1 MDAVDGYPDPLLHKG
16 GAVVK
21 FRIPSITLLWFFCLA
36 ALCVPAQAQTVTV
49 TGVVEVT
56 KSGSQKTPPS
66 SADVAVWLTPVADG
80 HSTSTTAVSLP
91 KRKFTLVQKNKT
103 FEPHVLV
110 LPIGSAVDFPNKDP
124 FFHNVFSLY
133 DGKRFDLG
141 LYEAGAS
148 RALRFDRP
156 GISFLFCNIHSEM
169 SAVVIALDT
178 PYYGVSNRLGK
189 ITIAD
194 VPPGKYVLHVW
205 REGSPPEALKALSKQ
220 IVVSDDSSSLG
231 KLAVPDNAVLPVAH
245 KNKYGKDYE
254 NPTPAGT
261 VYNQP

>member
-1 MDAVDGYPDPLLHKG
+1 LKYG
-16 GAVVK
+16 GAVLKSRTQFSV
-21 FRIPSITLLWFFCLA
+21 LLFCLA
-36 ALCVPAQAQTVTV
+36 ALWICVPAQAQTVTV

-56 KSGSQKTPPS
+56 KSGAQKTPPS

-80 HSTSTTAVSLP
+80 RSATAVSLP

-110 LPIGSAVDFPNKDP
+110 LPIGSEVDFPNKDP

>member
-1 MDAVDGYPDPLLHKG
+1 MR
-16 GAVVK
+16 GAILK
-21 FRIPSITLLWFFCLA
+21 FRNPSLTLLGIFCLA
-36 ALCVPAQAQTVTV
+36 TFWICVPIQGQTVTV
-49 TGVVEVT
+49 TGIAEVT
-56 KSGSQKTPPS
+56 KSGSQKAPPS

-80 HSTSTTAVSLP
+80 QSASITPASLP

-103 FEPHVLV
+103 FEPHLLV
-110 LPIGSAVDFPNKDP
+110 VPAGSAVDFPNKDP

-141 LYEAGAS
+141 LYEAGTS
-148 RALRFDRP
+148 KSLRFDRP

-189 ITIAD
+189 ISIAD
-194 VPPGKYVLHVW
+194 VPAGKYVVHVW
-205 REGSPPEALKALSKQ
+205 REGSSPESLKALSKQ
-220 IVVSDDSSSLG
+220 IIVSNDSSSLG
-231 KLAVPDNAVLPVAH
+231 KLSIPDNAGLPVAH

-254 NPTPAGT
+254 NPTPAGA

>member
-1 MDAVDGYPDPLLHKG
+1 VR
-16 GAVVK
+16 
-21 FRIPSITLLWFFCLA
+21 FRTPSIKVLWLLCLA
-36 ALCVPAQAQTVTV
+36 AFCICLPAQAQTVTV
-49 TGVVEVT
+49 TGTVEVT
-56 KSGSQKTPPS
+56 KSGSQKNPPS
-66 SADVAVWLTPVADG
+66 SADVAVWLTPVG
-80 HSTSTTAVSLP
+80 ESHSATTPVSLP
-91 KRKFTLVQKNKT
+91 KKKFTLLQKNKT

-110 LPIGSAVDFPNKDP
+110 LPAGSEVDFPNKDP
-124 FFHNVFSLY
+124 FFHNVFSLF

-141 LYEAGAS
+141 LYEAGVS
-148 RALRFDRP
+148 KSLRFDRP

-178 PYYGVSNRLGK
+178 PYYGTSNRLGK
-189 ITIAD
+189 VTIAD

-205 REGSPPEALKALSKQ
+205 REGSSPESLKALSRQ

-231 KLAVPDNAVLPVAH
+231 KLSMADNAALPMAH

-254 NPTPAGT
+254 NPTPAGA